1 MSAEQLTFVVGTG
14 RCGSTAVSRVLH
26 EHPDVL
32 SISEMLVGI
41 KRMLRPG
48 FPSVDGREM
57 WRLLTQRTPLID
69 EFICAGL
76 KTAEF
81 RYPYGS
87 GRFDPARKE
96 VPWIWHCMLPM
107 LSDDPDALFDLL
119 AAEVVS
125 WPARAPADQFRA
137 LFAFLS
143 ELFGKSVVVER
154 SGVSIDAVPHL
165 LQMFP
170 EARFV
175 LIHRDGPDCAL
186 SMSRHPVFRLRGLWA
201 EVTRLHGQAPDNPE
215 QFRGI
220 ITPPFDAERFMSYP
234 VPLTFFGEFWS
245 ALLCQGVPALAELPP
260 GGWTSLRYED
270 LVSHPAR
277 ELARIAA
284 FVGADATGQWLSAA
298 AAIINGRRPASA
310 AASELDPADLAAIRE
325 ACMPGAQA
333 IATAEAR
340 LAATGRESSLL

>member
-1 MSAEQLTFVVGTG
+1 MMPITFVVGTG

-32 SISEMLVGI
+32 SVSEMLVGI

-48 FPSVDGREM
+48 FPSIDGREM

-81 RYPYGS
+81 CYPYGI
-87 GRFDPARKE
+87 GRFDPARGK
-96 VPWIWHCMLPM
+96 VPWICHCMLPM

-119 AAEVVS
+119 AAEVVT
-125 WPARAPADQFRA
+125 WPVRAPADHFRA

-143 ELFGKSVVVER
+143 QVFGKSVVVER
-154 SGVSIDAVPHL
+154 SGVSIDAAAQL
-165 LQMFP
+165 RQQFP

-201 EVTRLHGQAPDNPE
+201 EVKRQHGEAADPE
-215 QFRGI
+215 QFRGLV
-220 ITPPFDAERFMSYP
+220 TPPFDAERFMSYP
-234 VPLTFFGEFWS
+234 IPLTFFGEFWS
-245 ALLCQGVPALAELPP
+245 SLLCQGIPVLAELPP
-260 GGWTSLRYED
+260 GGWTSLCYED
-270 LVSHPAR
+270 LLSHPDR

-284 FVGADATGQWLSAA
+284 FVGVAATPQWLSAA
-298 AAIINGRRPASA
+298 AAIINGHRPASA
-310 AASELDPADLAAIRE
+310 AASELGLADLAAIRE
-325 ACMPGAQA
+325 ACIPGTQA

-340 LAATGRESSLL
+340 LAAAV

>member
-1 MSAEQLTFVVGTG
+1 
-14 RCGSTAVSRVLH
+14 
-26 EHPDVL
+26 
-32 SISEMLVGI
+32 
-41 KRMLRPG
+41 
-48 FPSVDGREM
+48 
-57 WRLLTQRTPLID
+57 
-69 EFICAGL
+69 
-76 KTAEF
+76 
-81 RYPYGS
+81 
-87 GRFDPARKE
+87 
-96 VPWIWHCMLPM
+96 MLPM

-125 WPARAPADQFRA
+125 WPVRTPADQFRA

-154 SGVSIDAVPHL
+154 SGVSIDAVPQL
-165 LQMFP
+165 RQQFP

-201 EVTRLHGQAPDNPE
+201 EVKRLHGEGPDLE
-215 QFRGI
+215 QFRGL

-234 VPLTFFGEFWS
+234 IPLTFFGEFWS
-245 ALLCQGVPALAELPP
+245 TLLCQGVPVLAELPP

-270 LVSHPAR
+270 LLSHWAT

-284 FVGADATGQWLSAA
+284 FVGVAATPRWLSAA
-298 AAIINGRRPASA
+298 AAIINGHRPASA
-310 AASELDPADLAAIRE
+310 ATSELGPADLAAIRE

-333 IATAEAR
+333 IVTAEAR
-340 LAATGRESSLL
+340 LAAAKGVV